1 MNFFFYNQSQRKFL
15 FEYQRQSSFCAGLM
29 KSILILQ
36 MWTDNIDLMDITKRG
51 GASVGAGPKVREVF
65 QVKLFSNVKVYPL
78 TKL

>member
-1 MNFFFYNQSQRKFL
+1 
-15 FEYQRQSSFCAGLM
+15 M

-36 MWTDNIDLMDITKRG
+36 MWTDNIDLMDTTKRG
-51 GASVGAGPKVREVF
+51 GASVGAGPKVHEVF